1 MIRGV
6 TREQVMTDRENRMAN
21 GQDGPLAATP
31 GRKPIDPAPTGI
43 DASSGPLRARLPS
56 GYDATTDC
64 RVSALA
70 WLPGHMPAQEANHCE
85 EVVRD

>member
-1 MIRGV
+1 V
-6 TREQVMTDRENRMAN
+6 AN
-21 GQDGPLAATP
+21 GQDGPFAAPP
-31 GRKPIDPAPTGI
+31 GRKPMILPTDI

-56 GYDATTDC
+56 GHDATTDC

-85 EVVRD
+85 EVLLD